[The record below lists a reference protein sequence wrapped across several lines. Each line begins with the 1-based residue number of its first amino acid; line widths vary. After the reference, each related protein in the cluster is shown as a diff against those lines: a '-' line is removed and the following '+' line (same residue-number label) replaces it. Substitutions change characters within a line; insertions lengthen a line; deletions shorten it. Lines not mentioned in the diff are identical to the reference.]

1 MGYVCVFVCFKTLY
15 GGQFTLPT
23 QLKIPSYRDRAEGGA
38 GGARRVRR
46 EWPSGQSADL
56 PWVGLGGF
64 LIHVHV

>member
-38 GGARRVRR
+38 GGGALTPHFFAR
-46 EWPSGQSADL
+46 
-56 PWVGLGGF
+56 
-64 LIHVHV
+64 IKIN